1 MHYNFETK
9 AALGPSLG
17 FGVMRAGFLFTS
29 TLSTRQREKSLL
41 QTLRVGEWGV
51 LVFPWQEGS

>member
-17 FGVMRAGFLFTS
+17 FGGMRAGFLFTS
-29 TLSTRQREKSLL
+29 TLSTRQREKPVVDPKGRGKGS
-41 QTLRVGEWGV
+41 VGS
-51 LVFPWQEGS
+51 PWQERS

>member
-17 FGVMRAGFLFTS
+17 FGETREGFLFIS
-29 TLSTRQREKSLL
+29 TLFTRQREKSLL
-41 QTLRVGEWGV
+41 
-51 LVFPWQEGS
+51 

>member
-17 FGVMRAGFLFTS
+17 FGEMRDGFLFTS

-41 QTLRVGEWGV
+41 
-51 LVFPWQEGS
+51 